1 MKKPLIYIS
10 ALIMFTSCKKR
21 NTTPPVPP
29 ADYIP
34 VDSANKM
41 VNSYLTS
48 LSSSADTNIR
58 SWSID
63 VDQLR
68 LLIDSTAGTNP
79 VKHLKIMLGHNL
91 NYINSGKGG
100 ISAGFSKNALTII
113 VAGYDGLGNYIFV
126 GNDGVLNRARPCPSN
141 CPPGNA
147 GYDLIIK

>member
-1 MKKPLIYIS
+1 MKKPFIYLS
-10 ALIMFTSCKKR
+10 ALIMFTACEKR
-21 NTTPPVPP
+21 AIPPTVSPV
-29 ADYIP
+29 DYIP
-34 VDSANKM
+34 LDSANKM
-41 VNSYLTS
+41 VNSYLNS
-48 LSSSADTNIR
+48 ISSSADTNIR

-113 VAGYDGLGNYIFV
+113 VAGYDNLGNYIFV

-141 CPPGNA
+141 CPPGIA
-147 GYDLIIK
+147 GNDLITK